1 MIHVALIRGINVGG
15 NRRIAMERLRAVHVA
30 AGLQRAAHAPPE
42 RQRRLRRR
50 QGEAR
55 RARSEDRRSPR
66 RRDGRRGRGAGPN
79 AGGDQ
84 GGARRQ
90 PACPRRRRPTRATSS
105 SCSSRR
111 RSTRRGAD
119 KLAALETGLELVRPG
134 REEVYL
140 YYPPPAGIGRSK
152 LTGAVIEKALR
163 TVGTARN
170 WTTLTKILALAET
183 LEAEQRRAR

>member
-1 MIHVALIRGINVGG
+1 MSRPDFGEPRTLLQSGNVVF
-15 NRRIAMERLRAVHVA
+15 IAGKEK
-30 AGLQRAAHAPPE
+30 RAA
-42 RQRRLRRR
+42 L
-50 QGEAR
+50 EAKI
-55 RARSEDRRSPR
+55 A
-66 RRDGRRGRGAGPN
+66 GALADEMGVAVEVLVRTP
-79 AGGDQ
+79 AEIE

-111 RSTRRGAD
+111 RSTRRARISSRHSRP
-119 KLAALETGLELVRPG
+119 AAELVRPG

-140 YYPPPAGIGRSK
+140 YYPPPAGIGQSK

-183 LEAEQRRAR
+183 LEAETGAR